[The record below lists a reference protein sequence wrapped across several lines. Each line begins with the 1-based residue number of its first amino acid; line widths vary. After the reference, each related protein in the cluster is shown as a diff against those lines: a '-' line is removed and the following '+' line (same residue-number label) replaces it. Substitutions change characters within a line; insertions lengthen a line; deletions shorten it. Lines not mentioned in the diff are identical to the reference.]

1 MPQDADRNSAT
12 PGLLALVAAA
22 SLSSSQRDTASAF
35 DCQSCGACC
44 SYSAEWPRFSTEDDA
59 QLDRIPEKY
68 VAADLSGMRCE
79 GVRCSALSGEIGKA
93 TACGIYELRP
103 DVCRAC
109 MPGDAECL
117 MARAA
122 HGMSLTNLS
131 P

>member
-1 MPQDADRNSAT
+1 MPRDADHD
-12 PGLLALVAAA
+12 LAALAPCG
-22 SLSSSQRDTASAF
+22 SQVPAF

-68 VAADLSGMRCE
+68 IAADLSGMRCD
-79 GVRCSALSGEIGKA
+79 GVRCSALSGEVGKA
-93 TACGIYELRP
+93 TACGIYDVRP

-117 MARAA
+117 MARRE
-122 HGMSLTNLS
+122 HGL
-131 P
+131 PIF